1 MQITKRH
8 ETLSVE
14 KITNGF
20 LVTLQGTDV
29 EDNWD
34 TEKFFV
40 TNYEDL
46 NFLMKNY
53 FDLEKV

>member
-1 MQITKRH
+1 MQITKRQDA
-8 ETLSVE
+8 LSVE

-20 LVTLQGTDV
+20 LVTLQGRD
-29 EDNWD
+29 EKDNWD

-53 FDLEKV
+53 FDLKKA

>member
-1 MQITKRH
+1 MQITKRQDD
-8 ETLSVE
+8 LSVE

-20 LVTLQGTDV
+20 LVTMEGRD
-29 EDNWD
+29 EENNWN
-34 TEKFFV
+34 TERFFV